1 MLLTHVAQTSKVSDE
16 DLVRQS
22 LQGSHEAF
30 GTLVTRYQRRIVGL
44 TAHMIGDFHQAE
56 DLAQEAFVRA
66 FRSLDRLR
74 DPAKFSRWVGRIA
87 SHVALDHL
95 RRRKARPQ
103 ERALP
108 EGDYLSGLPDRLAP
122 AETDE
127 MFEAVRQAALALPE
141 ESRTVLAMRQGG
153 MSYAEIAKA
162 LQVNESQVK
171 GRLHRARTALRA
183 ALGRYERGAVPTRQG
198 DG

>member
-1 MLLTHVAQTSKVSDE
+1 MAQRVTVSDE
-16 DLVRQS
+16 DLVRQT

-30 GTLVTRYQRRIVGL
+30 GTLVKRHQRRIVGL

-66 FRSLDRLR
+66 FGSLDRLR
-74 DPAKFSRWVGRIA
+74 DPAKFPRWIGRIA

-95 RRRKARPQ
+95 RRRKVRPP

-108 EGDYLSGLPDRLAP
+108 EGDYLGGLPNRLTPPESA
-122 AETDE
+122 E
-127 MFEAVRQAALALPE
+127 MFDAVRDAALALPQ
-141 ESRTVLAMRQGG
+141 ESRAVLAMRVQGG
-153 MSYAEIAKA
+153 MSYAAIAKA
-162 LQVNESQVK
+162 LQISESQVK
-171 GRLHRARTALRA
+171 GRLHRARTALRQ

>member
-1 MLLTHVAQTSKVSDE
+1 MAQTVNVSDE

-22 LQGSHEAF
+22 LQGDHEAF
-30 GTLVTRYQRRIVGL
+30 GTLVGRYQRRIVGL
-44 TAHMIGDFHQAE
+44 TAHMIGDHHQAE

-108 EGDYLSGLPDRLAP
+108 EGDFLGGLPSRLTP
-122 AETDE
+122 PESAE
-127 MFEAVRQAALALPE
+127 MLEAVRTASLALPE
-141 ESRTVLAMRQGG
+141 ESRTVLAMRVQGG
-153 MSYAEIAKA
+153 MSYADIAKA
-162 LQVNESQVK
+162 LQISESQVK
-171 GRLHRARTALRA
+171 GRLHRARTALRT

-198 DG
+198 DS

>member
-1 MLLTHVAQTSKVSDE
+1 MAQTDNVSDE
-16 DLVRQS
+16 ELGGQALKGD
-22 LQGSHEAF
+22 HEAV
-30 GTLVTRYQRRIVGL
+30 GTRVGRYHRRIVGL

-56 DLAQEAFVRA
+56 DVAQEAFVRA

-74 DPAKFSRWVGRIA
+74 DPAKFSRWIGRIA

-108 EGDYLSGLPDRLAP
+108 DGDFLSGLPDRLAP
-122 AETDE
+122 PESAE
-127 MFEAVRQAALALPE
+127 MLEAVRNAALALPE

-153 MSYAEIAKA
+153 MSYAEIAKS

-171 GRLHRARTALRA
+171 GRLHRARTALRE
-183 ALGRYERGAVPTRQG
+183 ALGRYERGAVPTQQG